1 MGATDPRPNQSF
13 DTDHHL
19 KRNFSAWKIEDPLDN
34 RVKPVPISIICCI
47 TYIAERLPSTAH
59 LLRDIAAMIRIH
71 LFFLLCPGKYTNG
84 KSDTNTFTVG
94 NVQIFIGN
102 RRLDLVNISDAEINK
117 AWSAFLTFTT

>member
-1 MGATDPRPNQSF
+1 MHQAF
-13 DTDHHL
+13 DTDHNI
-19 KRNFSAWKIEDPLDN
+19 KCIFAVWKIEGPPTN

-71 LFFLLCPGKYTNG
+71 FFFLLCPGKYTNG